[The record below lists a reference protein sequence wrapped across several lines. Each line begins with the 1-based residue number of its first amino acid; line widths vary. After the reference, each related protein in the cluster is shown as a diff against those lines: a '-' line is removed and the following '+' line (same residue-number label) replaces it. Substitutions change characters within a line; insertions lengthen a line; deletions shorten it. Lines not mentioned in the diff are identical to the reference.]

1 MLEIISGRAGSGK
14 TAYCLEQIKNKL
26 LAQPVGDAIIL
37 LLPEHM
43 TYKAERELAAMLA
56 KEGRGFCRCYVYG
69 FRRFAYQILQ
79 ETGGG
84 LEPGL
89 TDLGRQLLLRQLLD
103 RRLKDKSLSAF
114 ARAAGQRGFAAELGD
129 IINELKS
136 YCISPELLQEIGS
149 QVAEKDK
156 RLSGKLQDMALIYQD
171 FNEAMAGSYNDGK
184 DILCKL
190 LEKLPKSKIVQGAE
204 LWLDGFLFFNPLE
217 KQLLQVLFGLCS
229 QVYVSLTLDNSTLS
243 DCQPW
248 QNVPRED
255 IFYRSQS
262 TRNYLLELAGE
273 MNMEARERFMA
284 GGARFSHAYGQPHR
298 FRNRCKSRLL
308 PRTKIVS
315 VARKQWVGPGKG
327 SRFPLHFVASTLI
340 RYFCRTAS
348 STMVLPT
355 QDAGTAVSKIE

>member
-229 QVYVSLTLDNSTLS
+229 QVHVSLTLDNSTLS

-273 MNMEARERFMA
+273 MNMEVRERFMA
-284 GGARFSHAYGQPHR
+284 GGARFVSP
-298 FRNRCKSRLL
+298 LL
-308 PRTKIVS
+308 RDME
-315 VARKQWVGPGKG
+315 RQ
-327 SRFPLHFVASTLI
+327 
-340 RYFCRTAS
+340 
-348 STMVLPT
+348 
-355 QDAGTAVSKIE
+355 

>member
-14 TAYCLEQIKNKL
+14 TAYCLEQIRNKL

-229 QVYVSLTLDNSTLS
+229 RVHVSLTLDNSTLS

-273 MNMEARERFMA
+273 MNMEVRERFMA
-284 GGARFSHAYGQPHR
+284 GGARFVSPLLRDMERQWLSHRPVPVKIA
-298 FRNRCKSRLL
+298 KSRQSDKGNNTNNGNSDQKD
-308 PRTKIVS
+308 RKS
-315 VARKQWVGPGKG
+315 VV
-327 SRFPLHFVASTLI
+327 
-340 RYFCRTAS
+340 
-348 STMVLPT
+348 
-355 QDAGTAVSKIE
+355 